1 MSSSSSKTTDQSQ
14 WTAARI
20 EKLKKSD
27 PNFWSTDRGQALVEN
42 FLTMSIGK
50 SPDDWKNIEDEIE
63 SAKIPKEFLVQKII
77 SHADSLLT
85 HIKKFNTLEDVKSQM
100 RREES
105 FIFPSLVQNYLTRFP
120 NEIFKGNDQLKES
133 VVLGLIKRFSPIY
146 FVIKDGEL
154 IESVVESMTQPLSF
168 QNTLVEALRS
178 EIKYH
183 LKGESTESTKRLQVI
198 HERVQYIDHL
208 IRVVSRKK
216 QVRYPQQSQY
226 KTFKQ
231 KRDQL
236 VEKYQKLS
244 PTNPEFM
251 ENGLI
256 NTELLAYFLNEKLST
271 DLKFWTT
278 PLGKELMEML
288 MIRPSK
294 DYVPNE
300 EKFKEIGK
308 LVDKFFTR
316 KYLYKFI
323 SNQNKWLIDQ
333 LKTCETLE
341 DARALL
347 KSNMSVILPTL
358 VNSALYE
365 RKLKEQKDDKLYE
378 TLLLVMFIMDKNFKE
393 SSSSRQLIKLMT
405 KKPSFHQ
412 LLEKQLTASKKK
424 KIFYSTDEDRLLQ
437 LLRAKQGKGQQ
448 PQSTKTTTKTRSSIK
463 PRLSQQTSWFH
474 WLTKLL
480 GW

>member
-1 MSSSSSKTTDQSQ
+1 
-14 WTAARI
+14 
-20 EKLKKSD
+20 
-27 PNFWSTDRGQALVEN
+27 
-42 FLTMSIGK
+42 
-50 SPDDWKNIEDEIE
+50 
-63 SAKIPKEFLVQKII
+63 
-77 SHADSLLT
+77 
-85 HIKKFNTLEDVKSQM
+85 
-100 RREES
+100 
-105 FIFPSLVQNYLTRFP
+105 
-120 NEIFKGNDQLKES
+120 
-133 VVLGLIKRFSPIY
+133 
-146 FVIKDGEL
+146 
-154 IESVVESMTQPLSF
+154 
-168 QNTLVEALRS
+168 
-178 EIKYH
+178 
-183 LKGESTESTKRLQVI
+183 
-198 HERVQYIDHL
+198 
-208 IRVVSRKK
+208 VVSRKK

-271 DLKFWTT
+271 DSEFLTT

-288 MIRPSK
+288 MVRPSK

-300 EKFKEIGK
+300 EKIEEISK
-308 LVDKFFTR
+308 IFYKNITTKD
-316 KYLYKFI
+316 LYEII
-323 SNQNKWLIDQ
+323 SIENEWLIAQ

-358 VNSALYE
+358 VNRALYE
-365 RKLKEQKDDKLYE
+365 PKLKEQKDDKLYE
-378 TLLLVMFIMDKNFKE
+378 TLLLVMFIMNKNFKE
-393 SSSSRQLIKLMT
+393 SRRSEQLIKLMT

-412 LLEKQLTASKKK
+412 LLEKQLTASKWKK
-424 KIFYSTDEDRLLQ
+424 RFYSTALYSTVEDMLLQ

-448 PQSTKTTTKTRSSIK
+448 PQSTKTTTKTRSSKK